1 MTRPPASIGSCH
13 LPVGSRPAAARP
25 VTTRAMSRH
34 AGFTLV
40 EVLLVLA
47 ILGVIAAMVL
57 PNLIGSQKQA
67 LIKSTRVSLGVMENA
82 CKNYAIDHDGEYPQ
96 VAREEVLTLLTSA
109 GHDASGKPTSAY
121 LEKQPKDSWGQPLY
135 YEYASGSVKPKIWSS
150 GPNKQNEEGAGDDV
164 NNWAD
169 N

>member
-1 MTRPPASIGSCH
+1 MTRLTASMDSRH
-13 LPVGSRPAAARP
+13 KTVGSRLVSNRAI
-25 VTTRAMSRH
+25 TRRS
-34 AGFTLV
+34 GFTLV

-57 PNLIGSQKQA
+57 PNLIGSQRQA
-67 LIKSTRVSLGVMENA
+67 LIKSTRVSIGVMENA
-82 CKNYAIDHDGEYPQ
+82 CKAYAVDHDGEYPQ
-96 VAREEVLTLLTSA
+96 VVREEVLNLLVNP
-109 GHDASGKPTSAY
+109 GQDASGKPTSAY

-135 YEYASGSVKPKIWSS
+135 YEYANGAVKPKIWSS

-164 NNWAD
+164 NNWAE

>member
-1 MTRPPASIGSCH
+1 MTRLSASINSRH
-13 LPVGSRPAAARP
+13 KPVGSRLVPNRVMARR
-25 VTTRAMSRH
+25 T
-34 AGFTLV
+34 GFTLV

-57 PNLIGSQKQA
+57 PNLIGSQKAA
-67 LIKSTRVSLGVMENA
+67 LIKSTRVSIGVMENA
-82 CKNYAIDHDGEYPQ
+82 CKQYAVDHDGEYPQ
-96 VAREEVLTLLTSA
+96 VAREEVLNLLVNP
-109 GHDASGKPTSAY
+109 GQDASGKPTSAY

-135 YEYASGSVKPKIWSS
+135 YEYANGAVKPKIWSS

-164 NNWAD
+164 NNWAE

>member
-1 MTRPPASIGSCH
+1 MTRLPASMNSRH
-13 LPVGSRPAAARP
+13 KTVGSRLVSNRAI
-25 VTTRAMSRH
+25 TRRT
-34 AGFTLV
+34 GFTLV

-67 LIKSTRVSLGVMENA
+67 LIKSTRVSIGVMENA
-82 CKNYAIDHDGEYPQ
+82 CKQYAVDHDGEYPQ
-96 VAREEVLTLLTSA
+96 VAREEVLNLLVNP
-109 GHDASGKPTSAY
+109 GQDASGKPTSAY

-135 YEYASGSVKPKIWSS
+135 YEFVNGAVKQKIWSS

-164 NNWAD
+164 NNWAE